1 MVKVQFRINKGIEV
15 YDDAIASIKT
25 EGLIGD
31 KYVSIDPGGG
41 GDLLADGDTI
51 TDTNA
56 PTDIM
61 DLVSKY
67 AFGDVGGGGKQ
78 ETGKEEKKEIELNS
92 ECGMAKLEICGL
104 RIGLGKAQRAK
115 RRELTAYA
123 SEKTR
128 GLRCQRGNKAKRS
141 YDQNGHN
148 VLNDPNNKYDKY
160 ESRREASMNKLFT
173 AVILILTVVL
183 VIPLAGYAATPME
196 TVKTGVDK
204 VLATLTDP
212 GFKAKPKD
220 QQVAQLTD
228 AINTI
233 FDFEELSKRTLGKGW
248 KNMNDAQ
255 QKEFVQLFT
264 ELLQGVYAD
273 RLLAYSDQKIL
284 FDKEDTLK
292 KGIAEVQS
300 YLQTSDGKKIPLFYR
315 LTDKSGSWK
324 VYDVIIEGVSMVKNY
339 RTQFRE
345 ILAKDSPEKLLEILR
360 SKVGKG

>member
-1 MVKVQFRINKGIEV
+1 
-15 YDDAIASIKT
+15 
-25 EGLIGD
+25 
-31 KYVSIDPGGG
+31 
-41 GDLLADGDTI
+41 
-51 TDTNA
+51 
-56 PTDIM
+56 
-61 DLVSKY
+61 
-67 AFGDVGGGGKQ
+67 
-78 ETGKEEKKEIELNS
+78 
-92 ECGMAKLEICGL
+92 
-104 RIGLGKAQRAK
+104 
-115 RRELTAYA
+115 
-123 SEKTR
+123 
-128 GLRCQRGNKAKRS
+128 
-141 YDQNGHN
+141 
-148 VLNDPNNKYDKY
+148 
-160 ESRREASMNKLFT
+160 MNKLFT
-173 AVILILTVVL
+173 AVILILALML

-220 QQVAQLTD
+220 QQVSQLTD
-228 AINTI
+228 SINTI
-233 FDFEELSKRTLGKGW
+233 FDFEELSKRTLGKEW
-248 KNMNDAQ
+248 KRMNDAQ

-273 RLLAYSDQKIL
+273 RLLAYSDQKII

-292 KGIAEVQS
+292 QGTAEVQS